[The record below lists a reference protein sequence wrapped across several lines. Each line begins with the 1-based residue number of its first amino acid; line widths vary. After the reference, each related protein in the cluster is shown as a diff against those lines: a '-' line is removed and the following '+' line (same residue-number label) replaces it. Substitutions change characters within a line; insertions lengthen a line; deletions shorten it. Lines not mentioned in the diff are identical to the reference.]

1 MKAVIPAAGLG
12 TRFLPATKSTPK
24 EMLPVVDKPA
34 IQYVV
39 EEALDAGIDD
49 ILIITGRGKH
59 SIADYFDMSY
69 ELEHTLRQRNDH
81 ERLATIR
88 RIADMA
94 DIHYIRQKQPRGLGD
109 AIACA
114 RKHVDGDDFAV
125 LLGDDIIFSGQPCIG
140 QLIERFHS
148 CQAPVIAVGRVPEEA
163 VHRYGIVDGEPI
175 GERLYR
181 VRDMVEKPSAGEA
194 PSRLAIMG
202 RYVFTP
208 EIFDCIGRTGTGKGG
223 EIQLTD
229 AIRLYTQSNEVYAYE
244 FEGERFDLGN
254 KLDWLRTNVEAALR
268 RDEFRAHMHSFFR
281 EKVADETADEKDI

>member
-59 SIADYFDMSY
+59 SIADYFDMSV

-109 AIACA
+109 AINCA

-125 LLGDDIIFSGQPCIG
+125 LLGDDIIFSEQPCTG
-140 QLIERFHS
+140 QLAERFKPNK
-148 CQAPVIAVGRVPEEA
+148 APVIAVGQVPREA
-163 VHRYGIVDGEPI
+163 VHRYGIVDAEQVD
-175 GERLYR
+175 ERLYR
-181 VRDMVEKPSAGEA
+181 VHDLVEKPSADEA
-194 PSRLAIMG
+194 PSLLAIMG
-202 RYVFTP
+202 RYVFTSQ
-208 EIFDCIGRTGTGKGG
+208 IFDFIDRTSKGKGG

-229 AIRLYTQSNEVYAYE
+229 AIRLYNQNKEVYAYE
-244 FEGERFDLGN
+244 FEGKRFDLGN

-268 RDEFRAHMHSFFR
+268 RPEFQADMLAFLRR
-281 EKVADETADEKDI
+281 KVADEKDF